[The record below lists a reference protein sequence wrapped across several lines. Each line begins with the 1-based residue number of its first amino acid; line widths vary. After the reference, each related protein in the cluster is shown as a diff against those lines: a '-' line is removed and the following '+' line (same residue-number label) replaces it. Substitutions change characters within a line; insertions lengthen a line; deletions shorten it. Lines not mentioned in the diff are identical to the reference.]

1 MESQSDWIRG
11 KRPVLELLRSGRPV
25 LRVWISARLG
35 ASREEVESQCK
46 EIGVD
51 FRLAPDAKLA
61 SLCGQA
67 DHGGVLA
74 QTSLLPISSLEE
86 LLALDG
92 EQRSVI
98 FALDG
103 VENPRNLGLICRT
116 LVAAGC
122 STLLLPAKGGA
133 LPGQA
138 FLEASAGYG
147 SRMRFVR
154 VPKLVSALELL
165 KKDGYWVY
173 GLAADAKRSLLGH
186 ELAQRTVFVLGS
198 ESDGMRPTVRSAL
211 DETLSLPMC
220 SEVESLNVA
229 VTAAL
234 CAFEAVRAGRV
245 PGLSGPAPI
254 GRKSAGSSNRP

>member
-11 KRPVLELLRSGRPV
+11 KRPVLELLRSKRPV
-25 LRVWISARLG
+25 LRVWIASRLG
-35 ASREEVESQCK
+35 NARDEVEAQCK
-46 EIGVD
+46 ECGVD

-67 DHGGVLA
+67 DHGGVVA
-74 QTSLLPISSLEE
+74 QTSSIALSGLDDLLGLPWTE
-86 LLALDG
+86 
-92 EQRSVI
+92 RRVV

-154 VPKLVSALELL
+154 VPKLVVALEAL

-186 ELAQRTVFVLGS
+186 ELAEKTVFVLGS

-211 DETLSLPMC
+211 DESLSLPMAPD
-220 SEVESLNVA
+220 VDSLNVA
-229 VTAAL
+229 VTASL
-234 CAFEAVRAGRV
+234 CAFEAIRAGRV
-245 PGLSGPAPI
+245 PDLSSPAPI
-254 GRKSAGSSNRP
+254 VRRNEVSSRQS